1 MKNSFDLNDYEIIQD
16 IKKSYSCYMLVIFL
30 ITVGIFIMLF
40 KFKFSVYE
48 IQTLIKDNEKY
59 LIVIDSRKI
68 NELENKKYIYID
80 QEKYKF
86 DIIEISKDY
95 SNMNGS
101 IYQTLYINPYNYKTD
116 AIITDCYILKSK
128 RTIYELIAEFIK
140 GGIG

>member
-1 MKNSFDLNDYEIIQD
+1 
-16 IKKSYSCYMLVIFL
+16 
-30 ITVGIFIMLF
+30 MLF
-40 KFKFSVYE
+40 KFEFSVYE
-48 IQTLIKDNEKY
+48 SQTLIKDNEKY
-59 LIVIDSRKI
+59 LMVIDSRKI

-95 SNMNGS
+95 SNINGS

-128 RTIYELIAEFIK
+128 RTIYESVIEFIK
-140 GGIG
+140 GGIGWRN